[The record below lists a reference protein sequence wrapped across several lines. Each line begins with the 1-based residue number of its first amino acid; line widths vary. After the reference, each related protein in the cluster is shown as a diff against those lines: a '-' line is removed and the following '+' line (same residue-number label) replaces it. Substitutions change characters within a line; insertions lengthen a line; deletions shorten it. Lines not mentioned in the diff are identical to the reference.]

1 MDKIKVEEKREIE
14 QNLKVDVKKSPSFIM
29 KNGKKMLYEADEEFE
44 VKSCC
49 GSVCNIDKEYL
60 EFIAKFIISSAVL
73 AFSMLQLATGN
84 GDKSYFASTISL
96 ILGIYIND
104 TKQKVNKKKDNKG

>member
-1 MDKIKVEEKREIE
+1 MDNKKPTKKDEEKDNI
-14 QNLKVDVKKSPSFIM
+14 VIDIKKSPSFIM
-29 KNGKKMLYEADEEFE
+29 KDGKKMLYEADEEFE

-60 EFIAKFIISSAVL
+60 QFLAKFFISSAVL
-73 AFSMLQLATGN
+73 AFSMLQLSTGN

-104 TKQKVNKKKDNKG
+104 TKDKKDKKDKKD